1 MQNKSLDDFIRM
13 ISELGTV
20 NVIFVICAAVFAM
33 SWILL
38 PFLVFTI
45 QRSINKCGRELR
57 LFNRKMDLIISRFLF
72 ESKEVRDSSSLD
84 TINSTTTDGQAT

>member
-1 MQNKSLDDFIRM
+1 MQNKSLDDLIRM
-13 ISELGTV
+13 LSELGTV
-20 NVIFVICAAVFAM
+20 NVIFVICAAVFAV

-57 LFNRKMDLIISRFLF
+57 LFNRKVDLIISRILF
-72 ESKEVRDSSSLD
+72 EPKESKDSSSLD
-84 TINSTTTDGQAT
+84 PINSTTTDGHVT

>member
-1 MQNKSLDDFIRM
+1 VQNRSMDDLIKM
-13 ISELGTV
+13 LSELGTV

-38 PFLVFTI
+38 PFLVFAI

-57 LFNRKMDLIISRFLF
+57 SFNRKMDLIISRILF
-72 ESKEVRDSSSLD
+72 EYKEPKDLSSLD
-84 TINSTTTDGQAT
+84 TINQKTTDGQVS